1 MLEGVD
7 RQPAGFTIWTKKYRK
22 EAHRNTNEEKAKLS
36 KIWMKKYR
44 TEAHRNTSE
53 QKAKLCKRSRGTT
66 AGSPI
71 NAQAAEL
78 TRPRTIPAL
87 FRRNNCN
94 NQLETFFKGS
104 HEKFSTNSSKNSKP
118 LTI

>member
-22 EAHRNTNEEKAKLS
+22 EAHRNTE
-36 KIWMKKYR
+36 KKY
-44 TEAHRNTSE
+44 TEIQLNRKRNYVKGVE
-53 QKAKLCKRSRGTT
+53 V
-66 AGSPI
+66 AGSPR

-78 TRPRTIPAL
+78 ARPRTIPAL

-104 HEKFSTNSSKNSKP
+104 HEKFSTNSSTGSKP